1 MNVSDLN
8 VLGQVSPQ
16 VAERAQ
22 NPRNYGPLEDWDG
35 HARLTGDCGDTMEFW
50 LKVTNQQ
57 VVHVGFTTTGCGS
70 SRAAGS
76 MATELVIN
84 KSPDEAGFLE
94 PADILK
100 ALGGLPRDSEHCA
113 AMASS
118 TLRAAIGDYFARTRA
133 QGRNRSESGDCGTC
147 SSAECPSKQR
157 QHNESEEQFRERQA
171 LARKMCQIGY
181 KLLVMS
187 GKGGVGKSTVAAN
200 LAASLALAGK
210 SVGLLDVD
218 IHGPS
223 IPKLMGLERERLVAH
238 GQEIVPIEIGNLK
251 VMSIGL
257 LLPSATDA
265 VIWRGPMKYTAI
277 RQFLKDVNWGALD
290 YLVIDA
296 PPGTGDEPLS
306 VAQLVGQPAGA
317 VLVTT
322 PQDLAV
328 ADVRRSV
335 SFCEKV
341 GLPVVGI
348 IENMS
353 GLACP
358 HCGGRIEL
366 FKTGGGKSLAREM
379 GVPFLGSVPIDPEIV
394 QCGDRGTPYAHQFAE
409 SPAAKALAVI
419 VDRIVA
425 ASPRKGS
432 CPEPLPPLAER
443 SWF

>member
-1 MNVSDLN
+1 MSESEIN
-8 VLGQVSPQ
+8 VLGQVSPR

-22 NPRNYGPLEDWDG
+22 KPRNYGPLEQWNG
-35 HARLTGDCGDTMEFW
+35 HARITGPCGDTMEFW
-50 LKVTNQQ
+50 IQVTDKRVIQAR
-57 VVHVGFTTTGCGS
+57 FTTTGCGP

-84 KSPDEAGFLE
+84 RPLGEAGFIE
-94 PADILK
+94 QADILD
-100 ALGGLPRDSEHCA
+100 ALGGLPKDSEHCA
-113 AMASS
+113 LLASN
-118 TLRAAIGDYFARTRA
+118 TLKAAIRDYLS
-133 QGRNRSESGDCGTC
+133 RSMSQDRSAPQSGDCGHCTSADC
-147 SSAECPSKQR
+147 SSKKR
-157 QHNESEEQFRERQA
+157 QQNESDEQFLERQA

-210 SVGLLDVD
+210 CVGLLDVD

-223 IPKLMGLERERLVAH
+223 IPKLMGLENEKLVAH
-238 GQEIVPIEIGNLK
+238 GQEIVPIEIGANLK
-251 VMSIGL
+251 VMSIGFL
-257 LLPSATDA
+257 LASRADA
-265 VIWRGPMKYTAI
+265 VIWRGPMKYGVI
-277 RQFLKDVNWGALD
+277 RQFLKDVDWGRLD

-322 PQDLAV
+322 PQDLAI

-341 GLPVVGI
+341 ELPVVGI

-366 FKTGGGKSLAREM
+366 FKSGGGESLAREM
-379 GVPFLGSVPIDPEIV
+379 GVRFLGAIPIDPRIV
-394 QCGDRGTPYAHQFAE
+394 ECGDSGASYSQRFSE
-409 SPAAKALAVI
+409 SPAAVAFAAI
-419 VDRIVA
+419 VEQITN
-425 ASPRKGS
+425 ASMPNLS
-432 CPEPLPPLAER
+432 
-443 SWF
+443 